1 MADILA
7 DAAAWIAD
15 QQQYHLATTGTYRRG
30 GSALEDIAIT
40 RGSSGRQVD
49 QLTGIV
55 SWFDQDWLIPA
66 SVLTIGPPLAGDK
79 IEVGTEVY
87 EVLPPNGED
96 CWRWADN
103 HQVMYRI
110 HSKRYSA

>member
-1 MADILA
+1 MADQIA
-7 DAAAWIAD
+7 DGAAWLA
-15 QQQYHLATTGTYRRG
+15 QQQDYHASTTGTYRRG
-30 GSALEDIAIT
+30 GTALEDIEIT
-40 RGSSGRQVD
+40 RGASGRQVD
-49 QLTGIV
+49 QLTGIL
-55 SWFDQDWLIPA
+55 SWSDQDWLISA

-96 CWRWADN
+96 CWRWSGN
-103 HQVMYRI
+103 HQIKYRI